1 MRLNTNFIVRPS
13 NLVFVFSIASWT
25 LALVLLGLSIHL
37 ALEGH
42 QLKINNIVLL
52 EEIDK
57 LDKQWI
63 EKHENNYQELSKDD
77 FYKLKDRI
85 AKINQ
90 ITGMA
95 GRDIS
100 YVLSHLEDL
109 LPDQSYLLS
118 LNYQT
123 YNDHLSFVIES
134 SDIELLTHFI
144 ENLEKDELFGD
155 ITFTH
160 QNPVGNVYHETVRF
174 EVHAASINNRSS
186 I

>member
-13 NLVFVFSIASWT
+13 NLIFMFSIASWT

-37 ALEGH
+37 VLEGH
-42 QLKINNIVLL
+42 QLRIDNIVLL
-52 EEIDK
+52 NKIDK
-57 LDKQWI
+57 LNEQWI
-63 EKHENNYQELSKDD
+63 EKYEKNAQELSKDD
-77 FYKLKDRI
+77 FYKLIERI
-85 AKINQ
+85 SRINQ
-90 ITGMA
+90 LTGMA

-118 LNYQT
+118 LNYQA
-123 YNDHLSFVIES
+123 YNDRLSFVIES

-144 ENLEKDELFGD
+144 EKLEKDELFGD

-160 QNPVGNVYHETVRF
+160 QNPVSNIHHDTVRF
-174 EVHAASINNRSS
+174 EIHAASISNRNS